1 MNELILTCFRKTSW
15 YIENSVHFT
24 FFIFS
29 FYKYLEKNLAKC
41 NQSYLIVSNINDM
54 ENFICIW
61 LGCTV
66 KKTKISALS
75 KKKVYFAIIMEKRDA
90 KPGEDA
96 TLINGRLDWEHIQFN
111 RDETDYWVD

>member
-1 MNELILTCFRKTSW
+1 
-15 YIENSVHFT
+15 
-24 FFIFS
+24 
-29 FYKYLEKNLAKC
+29 
-41 NQSYLIVSNINDM
+41 M

-96 TLINGRLDWEHIQFN
+96 TLINGRLD
-111 RDETDYWVD
+111 